1 MRIAW
6 GPMTGQAE
14 RSVETLLRTQIIDP
28 DCAWSLGSYGAVA
41 AFRRNPDEPA
51 HPLDDGRIGLAT
63 DRGAIA
69 LTVSPALRPFAYETG
84 FTGGWSQAVALCLPA
99 AGCAKGRRVV
109 LTELGP
115 DAAAARPQDRDGI
128 LFDLGLGL
136 EAIDACVRVTDQA
149 LIARLRAVTDR
160 PLFEAGNPVVH
171 ALKVSSPH
179 RVFVARPGRIEI
191 YTAIPAP
198 DGVVDPGPHSHI
210 LPKLLRL
217 RRTHAATAP
226 IPRGWVPVAALHPAH
241 PGKDASGLSI
251 PFDAARHAAF
261 ERLLDAWGDPGL
273 VAVRRAVLAGE
284 VLDPVVADGRF
295 ARSAI
300 RAAQAQRAAMDA

>member
-1 MRIAW
+1 MRNAW
-6 GPMTGQAE
+6 DPMKGQAE

-28 DCAWSLGSYGAVA
+28 NCAWSLGSYGAVA
-41 AFRRNPDEPA
+41 VFGRNPDEPA
-51 HPLDDGRIGLAT
+51 CPLDDGRIALTT

-69 LTVSPALRPFAYETG
+69 LAVSSALRPFAYETG
-84 FTGGWSQAVALCLPA
+84 FTGGWSQTVALCLPA
-99 AGCAKGRRVV
+99 AACAMGRRAV

-115 DAAAARPQDRDGI
+115 DAAAVRPEDRDGI

-136 EAIDACVRVTDQA
+136 EAVDACVRVTDPA
-149 LIARLRAVTDR
+149 LTARLRAMTGR
-160 PLFEAGNPVVH
+160 PLFEAGNPAVL

-179 RVFVARPGRIEI
+179 RVFVARLGRIEI

-198 DGVVDPGPHSHI
+198 DGIGDPGPHSHI
-210 LPKLLRL
+210 LPKLLRM

-226 IPRGWVPVAALHPAH
+226 IPHGWVSVAALHPAH

-251 PFDAARHAAF
+251 PFDAGRHAAF

-273 VAVRRAVLAGE
+273 VALRRAVLSGE
-284 VLDPVVADGRF
+284 VPDPVLADGRF
-295 ARSAI
+295 ARLAI
-300 RAAQAQRAAMDA
+300 RAARAQRAAMDA

>member
-1 MRIAW
+1 
-6 GPMTGQAE
+6 MTGQAE

-28 DCAWSLGSYGAVA
+28 DCTWSLGSYGAVA

-51 HPLDDGRIGLAT
+51 RRLDDGRIGLMT

-69 LTVSPALRPFAYETG
+69 FAVSPALRPFAYETG

-99 AGCAKGRRVV
+99 AACAMGRRAV
-109 LTELGP
+109 LTELGA
-115 DAAAARPQDRDGI
+115 DAAAARPEDRDGI

-136 EAIDACVRVTDQA
+136 DAVDACVRVTDPA
-149 LIARLRAVTDR
+149 LIACLRAVSGR
-160 PLFEAGNPVVH
+160 PLFDAGNPVVH
-171 ALKVSSPH
+171 ALKVSGPH
-179 RVFVARPGRIEI
+179 RVFVARPGRIEV

-198 DGVVDPGPHSHI
+198 DGVGEPGPHCHI
-210 LPKLLRL
+210 LPQLLRL

-226 IPRGWVPVAALHPAH
+226 IPHGWVPVAALHPAH
-241 PGKDASGLSI
+241 PVKDACGLSI

-273 VAVRRAVLAGE
+273 VALRRAVLSGG
-284 VLDPVVADGRF
+284 VPDPVLADGRF

-300 RAAQAQRAAMDA
+300 RAARAQRAAMDA

>member
-1 MRIAW
+1 MI
-6 GPMTGQAE
+6 GQAE
-14 RSVETLLRTQIIDP
+14 RSVETLLRTQIRDP
-28 DCAWSLGSYGAVA
+28 DCTWSLGSYGAVA
-41 AFRRNPDEPA
+41 AFRRSLDEPA
-51 HPLDDGRIGLAT
+51 RALDDGRIGLAT

-69 LTVSPALRPFAYETG
+69 LTVYAALRPFAYETG

-99 AGCAKGRRVV
+99 AACAMGRRAV

-115 DAAAARPQDRDGI
+115 DAAAVRPQDRDGI

-136 EAIDACVRVTDQA
+136 EAIDACVRVTDPA
-149 LIARLRAVTDR
+149 LIARLRAVTGR
-160 PLFEAGNPVVH
+160 PLFEAGNAAVH
-171 ALKVSSPH
+171 ALQVSSPH
-179 RVFVARPGRIEI
+179 RVFVARPGRIEV
-191 YTAIPAP
+191 YTAIPAS

-210 LPKLLRL
+210 LPKLIRL

-226 IPRGWVPVAALHPAH
+226 IPQGWVPVAALHPAH

-251 PFDAARHAAF
+251 SFDAARHAAF

-273 VAVRRAVLAGE
+273 VAVRRAVLSGE
-284 VLDPVVADGRF
+284 VPDPALADGRF

-300 RAAQAQRAAMDA
+300 RAARAQRMAMDA